1 MAGCVV
7 SKKRK
12 NRVQFLAL
20 CRGEV
25 TGEWHVERERGIV
38 GLSKRERERRISF
51 LLISVFTM
59 YLSHFTTSIHQPDL
73 DGVEE
78 GGGCHEPVTTDTGS
92 IVH

>member
-1 MAGCVV
+1 LAGCVV

-12 NRVQFLAL
+12 NWVQFLAL

-25 TGEWHVERERGIV
+25 TGEWHVEREREGDC
-38 GLSKRERERRISF
+38 GSKRERERRISF

>member
-25 TGEWHVERERGIV
+25 TGEWHVERERERGIV
-38 GLSKRERERRISF
+38 GLREREREKNF
-51 LLISVFTM
+51 LLT
-59 YLSHFTTSIHQPDL
+59 YLCFYNVLKPFYNLHTSTRP
-73 DGVEE
+73 
-78 GGGCHEPVTTDTGS
+78 
-92 IVH
+92 

>member
-1 MAGCVV
+1 LAGCVV

-78 GGGCHEPVTTDTGS
+78 GGCHEYVTTDTGC